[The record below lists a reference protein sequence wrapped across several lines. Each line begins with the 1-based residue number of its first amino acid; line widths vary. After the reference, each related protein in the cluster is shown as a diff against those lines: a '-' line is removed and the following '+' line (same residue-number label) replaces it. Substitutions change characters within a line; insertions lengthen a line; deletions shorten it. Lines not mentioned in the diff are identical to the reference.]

1 MNSVK
6 SQGNS
11 INLHPL
17 IIKLLNAEKTML
29 KRDYGFD
36 EAFNIFDG
44 IDSKF
49 NNLNEYKPRT
59 SNKNNTKKPTI
70 LDYSKNIGE
79 RSVDIFAT
87 PSIISNINK
96 AH

>member
-1 MNSVK
+1 
-6 SQGNS
+6 
-11 INLHPL
+11 
-17 IIKLLNAEKTML
+17 ML

-59 SNKNNTKKPTI
+59 SNKNNTKKTQYQTI
-70 LDYSKNIGE
+70 LKIWEKGQLIYLLLLVLLAI
-79 RSVDIFAT
+79 
-87 PSIISNINK
+87 
-96 AH
+96 